1 MLKSALVSQS
11 TPITALFSFSKPFLH
26 GNNHGFRQIE
36 SSSSHKKGPNE
47 RAGSAAAV
55 NNIKAIATSKR
66 TLIDN
71 VTAVITVKSNSSL
84 KDEIDESFLFGK
96 SFSLE
101 LVSTKLDHK
110 TGSEK
115 TTKPSHAIRMYLKDI
130 VLKSESRNDDH
141 GVKITCNSW
150 LQPKEENTPTRIF
163 FANKSYLPSATPDG
177 LKRLRRQELRHLQ
190 GDGRGVRQ
198 LSDRIYDYDVY
209 NDLGNPEKDPK
220 LKRPVLGGKEYP
232 YPRRCRTGRPR
243 SELGSV

>member
-115 TTKPSHAIRMYLKDI
+115 TTKPSHAIRVGNDKEGNYLY
-130 VLKSESRNDDH
+130 ESKFNVPFDF
-141 GVKITCNSW
+141 GEVGAIYV
-150 LQPKEENTPTRIF
+150 ENEHRI
-163 FANKSYLPSATPDG
+163 
-177 LKRLRRQELRHLQ
+177 
-190 GDGRGVRQ
+190 
-198 LSDRIYDYDVY
+198 
-209 NDLGNPEKDPK
+209 
-220 LKRPVLGGKEYP
+220 
-232 YPRRCRTGRPR
+232 RCI
-243 SELGSV
+243 

>member
-1 MLKSALVSQS
+1 MLKSALVPQS
-11 TPITALFSFSKPFLH
+11 TPITALYSFSFSKPFLH
-26 GNNHGFRQIE
+26 GNNHGFRQIQ

-115 TTKPSHAIRMYLKDI
+115 TTKPSHAIRVDNDKEGNYLY
-130 VLKSESRNDDH
+130 ESKFNVPFDF
-141 GVKITCNSW
+141 GEVGAIYV
-150 LQPKEENTPTRIF
+150 ENEHRI
-163 FANKSYLPSATPDG
+163 
-177 LKRLRRQELRHLQ
+177 
-190 GDGRGVRQ
+190 
-198 LSDRIYDYDVY
+198 
-209 NDLGNPEKDPK
+209 
-220 LKRPVLGGKEYP
+220 
-232 YPRRCRTGRPR
+232 RCI
-243 SELGSV
+243 